1 MKKYYRR
8 VIRNLWEDGKI
19 DKTTYDYLCTING
32 YVEKL
37 KEAERYLKE
46 CLRKY
51 GYFMDY
57 DWECYL
63 EKRREE
69 ERREEE

>member
-8 VIRNLWEDGKI
+8 IIRNLWSDGKI
-19 DKTTYDYLCTING
+19 DKTTYDYLCVING

-37 KEAERYLKE
+37 EEAERYLKE
-46 CLRKY
+46 CLKKY

-57 DWECYL
+57 EWECYL

-69 ERREEE
+69 E